1 MTFGEALRQRR
12 RQAGLPQFEVAYR
25 AGVALRTYIRW
36 EGDESEPRVS
46 EFLRVAEILG
56 VDPGEF
62 LHDITPQPAAA
73 AS

>member
-12 RQAGLPQFEVAYR
+12 QQAGLPQFEVAYR
-25 AGVALRTYIRW
+25 AGVALRTYVKW
-36 EGDESEPRVS
+36 EGDESEPRIS
-46 EFLRVAEILG
+46 DFLRVIEILA

-62 LHDITPQPAAA
+62 LRDITPEPATA